1 MNQLKL
7 DFSRP
12 INLVEDE
19 KKTELISF
27 RAGSKLKADLL
38 SIANA
43 KGVDLAV
50 LIFEYA
56 IKGYLEDYKTIA
68 IYELNGKK
76 TVQELL
82 KQG

>member
-1 MNQLKL
+1 MAMQLKL

-12 INLVEDE
+12 VKLIEDE

-27 RAGSKLKADLL
+27 RAGSKLKDDLL

-43 KGVDLAV
+43 KGIDLAT
-50 LIFEYA
+50 LIHEYS

-68 IYELNGKK
+68 LFRLNGKK
-76 TVQELL
+76 TLRELL
-82 KQG
+82 RQ